1 MKGICRLGGG
11 TVLALILSLS
21 PAKAE
26 VWNDPAG
33 VSVTNTSQ
41 TISFQ
46 RPMSAVLIL
55 NDDTTDSVFV
65 RLFTC
70 NEMASSASK
79 DATTNSL
86 EIKPTKARSF
96 TREKD
101 TEADF
106 YCAVSLFCLNT
117 ATARIE
123 AK

>member
-1 MKGICRLGGG
+1 MKGILRLGGG
-11 TVLALILSLS
+11 TVLALMLLAA
-21 PAKAE
+21 PLAGE

-41 TISFQ
+41 TLSFP

-55 NDDTTDSVFV
+55 NDDTTDSVFI

-79 DATTNSL
+79 AATTNSL
-86 EIKPTKARSF
+86 EIKPTKSRSF

-106 YCAVSLFCLNT
+106 YCAVSLFCSNT